1 MASLKSLKTRI
12 VSVKSTRKITH
23 AMQIVSGTKLKKARK
38 ALDANKPYSEEVE
51 RLAEILINQ
60 LPEKQDY
67 PLLCQKAVIKHALIL
82 VIGSEKGLCGAFNSS
97 LAKAVK
103 QKAFELHQS
112 GIAVSVVCIG
122 AKVYSILKHIP
133 DVQVELRYDNAQML
147 IKESEQFAHSLISQF
162 LSGQIDVSFICYNKF
177 VNALKRDLIVQQF
190 VPLSFVEQDVSDATR
205 FEFEPEVGNIMHEL
219 VSYLIV
225 GRMLSALF
233 ESKVSEDA
241 ARMTAMDNATRN
253 ASEIIKRLTSLYNR
267 TRQAAVTTE
276 LTEIIAGA
284 ESVK

>member
-51 RLAEILINQ
+51 TLAEILVNQ
-60 LPEKQDY
+60 LPDKNDY
-67 PLLCQKAVIKHALIL
+67 PLLCQRAVTKNCVML
-82 VIGSEKGLCGAFNSS
+82 VIGSERGLCGAFNSS

-103 QKAFELHQS
+103 QKVTELCKN
-112 GIAVSVVCIG
+112 GMTVNVICIG
-122 AKVYSILKHIP
+122 AKIYSILKHLS
-133 DVQVELRYDNAQML
+133 DVQVELKYDNAQL
-147 IKESEQFAHSLISQF
+147 LVKEAEQFVQDLIFKF
-162 LSGQIDVSFICYNKF
+162 LAGQIDISFICYNKF
-177 VNALKRDLIVQQF
+177 INAMKRDLVVQQF
-190 VPLSFVEQDVSDATR
+190 IPLCFAEHNAAEITM
-205 FEFEPEVGNIMHEL
+205 FEFEPEVGKIIQEL
-219 VSYLIV
+219 VSYLMV
-225 GRMLSALF
+225 GRILSALF

-276 LTEIIAGA
+276 LIEIIAGA